1 MGFSTL
7 IDILGSTLIGGMLL
21 LILLRLN
28 DSAVANS
35 FYYSGELIIQ
45 KNLVEVV
52 KLLEFDLRKIG
63 YCADW
68 TALPNPA
75 KSIIAVDTNSIT
87 YLTDLPTTTKPNGDG
102 IVDTLR
108 YYLGPTSELL
118 STANPNDRML
128 YRKVNSNSPLG
139 ANLGV
144 TKFEFKFYNTF
155 GNEIPFPI
163 TIPGEIQ
170 SMQIDLAI
178 EDVAAYDNQYRRV
191 FWRQIRLAARNL
203 GNR

>member
-1 MGFSTL
+1 MGFSTIL
-7 IDILGSTLIGGMLL
+7 DILGSIMIGGMLL

-28 DSAVANS
+28 DAAVANS
-35 FYYSGELIIQ
+35 FQYSGELIIQ
-45 KNLVEVV
+45 KNLVEIV

-75 KSIIAVDTNSIT
+75 KSILSVDTSSIT
-87 YLTDLPTTTKPNGDG
+87 YLTDVPTLAHPNGDG

-108 YYLGPTSELL
+108 YYLGTVSELAQ
-118 STANPNDRML
+118 TPNPRDRML
-128 YRKVNSNSPLG
+128 YRQVNGGVSLG
-139 ANLGV
+139 SNLGI
-144 TKFEFKFYNTF
+144 TQFEFKFFDTF
-155 GNEIPFPI
+155 GNEINFPI
-163 TIPGEIQ
+163 LFPGEIQ
-170 SMQIDLAI
+170 SMQIDLAV
-178 EDVAAYDNQYRRV
+178 EDVAAYDEQYGRV

>member
-7 IDILGSTLIGGMLL
+7 IDIIGSTMIGGMLM
-21 LILLRLN
+21 LILFRLN

-35 FYYSGELIIQ
+35 FQYNGELIIQ

-63 YCADW
+63 YCSDW
-68 TALPNPA
+68 TALPDPG
-75 KSIIAVDTNSIT
+75 KSIIAADQNGIT
-87 YLTDLPTTTKPNGDG
+87 YLTDLPTQALPSGDG

-108 YYLGPTSELL
+108 YYLGDVSELL
-118 STANPNDRML
+118 QTPNPNDRML
-128 YRKVNSNSPLG
+128 YRRVNNEYAGG

-144 TKFEFKFYNTF
+144 TRFDFKFFDTF
-155 GNEIPFPI
+155 GDEIPFPI
-163 TIPGEIQ
+163 TQTGEIQ

-178 EDVAAYDNQYRRV
+178 EDVYAYDNKYRRV
-191 FWRQIRLAARNL
+191 FWRQIRLASRNL
-203 GNR
+203 ANR

>member
-7 IDILGSTLIGGMLL
+7 IDILGSTIIGGMLL

-35 FYYSGELIIQ
+35 FQYNGELIIQ

-68 TALPNPA
+68 TALPDPS
-75 KSIIAVDTNSIT
+75 KSIIAVDTSSIT
-87 YLTDLPTTTKPNGDG
+87 YLTDLPTSANPNGDG
-102 IVDTLR
+102 VVDTLR
-108 YYLGPTSELL
+108 YYLGDAEELS
-118 STANPNDRML
+118 STPNPNDRML

-163 TIPGEIQ
+163 VVPGEIQ
-170 SMQIDLAI
+170 SMQIDLAV
-178 EDVAAYDNQYRRV
+178 EDIAAYNNEYRRV